1 MEKNRRLT
9 PWGNLF
15 ISLSAVVLLLL
26 SVLFIG
32 IFINNQRAIKAGLES
47 KAQTLIESIIL
58 TWKWNAMYGG
68 VFVEKKPGTLSNP
81 YLTNPDIE
89 TVTEKTYTKKSPAIM
104 TREISEVADEKRTFK
119 FRITSLS
126 PINPNN
132 APSEFERKALE
143 SFNRGNQEAITKE
156 TVNDATYYHYMA
168 PLLTEASCI
177 TCHGEHGYRIG
188 EVRGGISVVFN
199 IDKAERAIR
208 INQRVIIGLCILTAV
223 TFAVA
228 VHRLIIVLHR
238 KLATVE
244 AQLKE
249 MATTD
254 ELTKLK
260 NRSFILATLS
270 EELAHAARYHRP
282 LSCIIFDVDHLKRVN
297 DTYGHDAGD
306 VVLKTIS
313 DAAQANC
320 RRQDTLGR
328 YGGEEFLM
336 VLPETDIKTAENIAE
351 CMRQQIEKQ
360 QIAAPAQPLI
370 SVTASFGVACY
381 FPGGKEGDTGVHRL
395 IKYADNAMYRAKAGG
410 CNRVEAVA

>member
-1 MEKNRRLT
+1 MEKKRRLT

-26 SVLFIG
+26 SMLFIG
-32 IFINNQRAIKAGLES
+32 IFTNNQRAIRAELES

-58 TWKWNAMYGG
+58 AWKWNAMYGG

-89 TVTEKTYTKKSPAIM
+89 TITEKTYTKKSPAIM
-104 TREISEVADEKRTFK
+104 TREISEIADEKGTFK

-132 APSEFERKALE
+132 APGEFERKALE
-143 SFNRGNQEAITKE
+143 SFNWGSKEAITKE
-156 TVNDATYYHYMA
+156 TVNNTTYYRYMA
-168 PLLTEASCI
+168 PLLTEASCLI
-177 TCHGEHGYRIG
+177 CHGEHGYRVG
-188 EVRGGISVVFN
+188 EVRGGISVMFN

-208 INQRVIIGLCILTAV
+208 INQWVIIGLCVLSAI
-223 TFAVA
+223 TFAAA
-228 VHRLIIVLHR
+228 VHRIIIVLHR
-238 KLATVE
+238 KLATAE
-244 AQLKE
+244 ARLQE

-260 NRSFILATLS
+260 NRRFILATLS
-270 EELAHAARYHRP
+270 EELVHAARYHRP

-306 VVLKTIS
+306 VVLKTVS
-313 DAAQANC
+313 DVALSNC
-320 RRQDTLGR
+320 RQHDALGR

-336 VLPETDIKTAENIAE
+336 VLPETDIKAAENIAE
-351 CMRQQIEKQ
+351 CMRRQIEKQ

-370 SVTASFGVACY
+370 SVTASFGVACH
-381 FPGGKEGDTGVHRL
+381 FPGGEEGDSGMHRL

>member
-1 MEKNRRLT
+1 MGKKHRLT
-9 PWGNLF
+9 PWGNFF
-15 ISLSAVVLLLL
+15 ISLSSVVLLLL

-32 IFINNQRAIKAGLES
+32 IFINNQKAIKAELES
-47 KAQTLIESIIL
+47 KAQTLIESITL

-68 VFVEKKPGTLSNP
+68 VFVEETPGMLSNP
-81 YLTNPDIE
+81 YLENPDIE
-89 TVTEKTYTKKSPAIM
+89 TITGKIYTKKSPALM
-104 TREISEVADEKRTFK
+104 TREISEIANEEGTFK
-119 FRITSLS
+119 FRITSLT

-132 APSEFERKALE
+132 APDEFERKALE
-143 SFNRGNQEAITKE
+143 SFNQGNKEAVTKE
-156 TVNDATYYHYMA
+156 TVNNATYYHYMA
-168 PLLTEASCI
+168 PLVTESSCLV
-177 TCHGEHGYRIG
+177 CHGEHGYRIG
-188 EVRGGISVVFN
+188 EMRGGISVVFN
-199 IDKAERAIR
+199 IDKAEHAIR
-208 INQRVIIGLCILTAV
+208 INQWVITGLYILTAV

-228 VHRLIIVLHR
+228 THRLIIVLHH
-238 KLATVE
+238 KLATAE

-260 NRSFILATLS
+260 NRRFILATLS

-313 DAAQANC
+313 DAALSNC
-320 RRQDTLGR
+320 RQHDTLGR

-336 VLPETDIKTAENIAE
+336 VLPETDIKAAENIAE
-351 CMRQQIEKQ
+351 CIRQQIEKQ

-381 FPGGKEGDTGVHRL
+381 FPGGEEGDSGMHRL
-395 IKYADNAMYRAKAGG
+395 IKYADNAMYRAKEGG
-410 CNRVEAVA
+410 RNRVEAVA

>member
-1 MEKNRRLT
+1 MEKKHRLT
-9 PWGNLF
+9 PGGNFF

-32 IFINNQRAIKAGLES
+32 IFINNQRAIKAELES
-47 KAQTLIESIIL
+47 RAQTLIESIIL

-68 VFVEKKPGTLSNP
+68 VFVEKTPGTLSSR

-89 TVTEKTYTKKSPAIM
+89 TITEKTYTKKSPAIM
-104 TREISEVADEKRTFK
+104 TREISEIADGEGTFK
-119 FRITSLS
+119 FRITGLT
-126 PINPNN
+126 PINPIN

-143 SFNRGNQEAITKE
+143 SFNWGSKEAITKE
-156 TVNDATYYHYMA
+156 TVNNATYYHYMA
-168 PLLTEASCI
+168 PLLTESSCI
-177 TCHGEHGYRIG
+177 TCHGEHGYRVG

-208 INQRVIIGLCILTAV
+208 INQWVITGLYILTAV
-223 TFAVA
+223 TFAVS
-228 VHRLIIVLHR
+228 VHRLIIVRHR
-238 KLATVE
+238 KMATVE
-244 AQLKE
+244 AQLRE

-260 NRSFILATLS
+260 NRRFILATLS

-313 DAAQANC
+313 DTAQANC
-320 RRQDTLGR
+320 RQHDTLGR
-328 YGGEEFLM
+328 YGGEEFLL
-336 VLPETDIKTAENIAE
+336 VLPETDIKAAENIAE
-351 CMRQQIEKQ
+351 CIRQQIEKQ

-381 FPGGKEGDTGVHRL
+381 FPGGEEGDSGLHRL
-395 IKYADNAMYRAKAGG
+395 IKYADNAMYRAKEGG

>member
-9 PWGNLF
+9 PWGNLL

-32 IFINNQRAIKAGLES
+32 IFINNQRAIKAELES

-68 VFVEKKPGTLSNP
+68 VFVEKTPGMLSNR
-81 YLTNPDIE
+81 YLANPDIE
-89 TVTEKTYTKKSPAIM
+89 TITEKTYTKKSPAIM
-104 TREISEVADEKRTFK
+104 VREISEIADEAGTFK
-119 FRITSLS
+119 FRITSLA
-126 PINPNN
+126 PINPNS
-132 APSEFERKALE
+132 APGEFERKALV
-143 SFNRGNQEAITKE
+143 SFNRGSKEAITKE
-156 TVNDATYYHYMA
+156 TVNNVTYYRYMA
-168 PLLTEASCI
+168 PLLTEASCLV
-177 TCHGEHGYRIG
+177 CHGEHGYRVG

-208 INQRVIIGLCILTAV
+208 INQWVITGLYILTAV
-223 TFAVA
+223 TFAVS

-238 KLATVE
+238 KLATAE

-260 NRSFILATLS
+260 NRRFILATLS

-306 VVLKTIS
+306 VVLKAIS
-313 DAAQANC
+313 DTAQANC
-320 RRQDTLGR
+320 RQHDALGR
-328 YGGEEFLM
+328 YGGEEFLL
-336 VLPETDIKTAENIAE
+336 VLPETDIKAAENIAE

-381 FPGGKEGDTGVHRL
+381 FPGGEEGDSGLHRL